1 MKSKKKDHQDTN
13 DYLIKKAHQLRSK
26 TRPRF
31 RNYQASTQLDRISP
45 QQLLNS
51 GLTMPG
57 GPDSGAKRFLLSK
70 QFLNKNVT
78 NLSPLKPRRLKKQH
92 ESSNGPLASFGN
104 FGVNAEF
111 INSNFVS
118 YQLTNNNIIPLL
130 HDSSS
135 HNLNDESALTGSK
148 NCRSPN
154 LTPIFS

>member
-1 MKSKKKDHQDTN
+1 MT
-13 DYLIKKAHQLRSK
+13 
-26 TRPRF
+26 
-31 RNYQASTQLDRISP
+31 
-45 QQLLNS
+45 
-51 GLTMPG
+51 
-57 GPDSGAKRFLLSK
+57 
-70 QFLNKNVT
+70 
-78 NLSPLKPRRLKKQH
+78 PLKPRLKKQI

-104 FGVNAEF
+104 FGVNNDF

-135 HNLNDESALTGSK
+135 HNLNDESALAGSK